1 MCRFACVASVVLVAA
16 GGLAMLTGMGKGVD
30 TSTAVATAQAEG
42 FKIDPVHS
50 MILFRIQHNGVAY
63 SGGRFNEF
71 SGTFN
76 LDAAKPEASSVDLT
90 IKIESVDTAA
100 GKRDQHLKSNDFFA
114 AKEFPEATF
123 KSTGVKAGSEPGTF
137 EVSGDLTI
145 RGTKKP
151 VTIKVKETGRG
162 QGQRGGE
169 LAGMWAETTIKRSDF
184 GVNFMVGKMLSDEVL
199 LTFSFEGGK

>member
-1 MCRFACVASVVLVAA
+1 MRRFAFASCGLVVAV
-16 GGLAMLTGMGKGVD
+16 GGLAVLAGMGSAGE
-30 TSTAVATAQAEG
+30 TRATAGAAVADG
-42 FKIDPVHS
+42 YKIDPVHS
-50 MILFRIQHNGVAY
+50 MVLFRVQHNGVAY

-76 LDAAKPEASSVDLT
+76 LDAAKPEASAVEFT
-90 IKIESVDTAA
+90 IKVESVDTAA

-145 RGTKKP
+145 RGTTKP
-151 VTIKVKETGRG
+151 LTVKVKETGRG
-162 QGQRGGE
+162 AGPRGGE
-169 LAGMWAETTIKRSDF
+169 LAGLWAEATIKRSDF
-184 GVNFMVGKMLSDEVL
+184 GVNFMVGKMLSDEVA
-199 LTFSFEGGK
+199 LTFSFEGSK